1 MFCVLFSFTGQKDD
15 CSSNRRLC
23 GYPLNFPTDRRLQS
37 LGPNVGISNLIGDP
51 AAGLIFTWYVVLCV
65 LFVLLL
71 VFVTCML
78 CLSNAYLSWL
88 CKNKQKL
95 ILVVCCFQC
104 EKWPDR
110 YLVCKT
116 R

>member
-1 MFCVLFSFTGQKDD
+1 MFSDVYVFCFLFPVFCVLCSVFCVLFSFTGQKDD

-65 LFVLLL
+65 LL
-71 VFVTCML
+71 
-78 CLSNAYLSWL
+78 
-88 CKNKQKL
+88 
-95 ILVVCCFQC
+95 
-104 EKWPDR
+104 
-110 YLVCKT
+110 
-116 R
+116 